1 MELKAFVCP
10 QCGASLT
17 VDNTNTNLVKC
28 PKCGSTIHIRYDNNE
43 NNDGRRTFTTPDGM
57 AVASAV
63 VPENFELSA
72 SISNKW
78 QSEMIPFTVR
88 VKANDDNGII
98 LFSDSKELYHDVR
111 NIFIKTIIGLVPN
124 HTNNGYTSFK
134 EDEKIMNEFVS
145 SMYNREFRLVS
156 KTTLPSY
163 MGTHPDA
170 AAQQLRSDV
179 SVFDSFVEIGS
190 AFVNQR
196 TESVLYRYES
206 ELDNG
211 AKVVIFA
218 GMDYEG
224 AELLYGGDLLK
235 GLNLDGL
242 RENVGKLLEQTP
254 GLNKL
259 GDTISDVVKG
269 KDKLTFS
276 DMMNGG
282 LIGKA
287 MRKKNESESKP
298 EVNEPVKA
306 TETENEKP
314 AFGHPGRRIDQITFG
329 AYRKYGCLALAERE
343 EEALSIFLNFV
354 ATLVPEQGVAQ
365 RSNELLSNKMAE
377 IRQAVAMNQ
386 QIVLQKQQQ
395 LHALQMETSRKISE
409 YSRSASEGL
418 MDSFRLRNESQDRI
432 SKTRS
437 EATLGVDT
445 YTNKYDQDVHV
456 SVGADHVY
464 ENQYGDVYGVSGNA
478 LDQDVLNDL
487 KWTKIDKK

>member
-17 VDNTNTNLVKC
+17 VDSTNTNLVKC
-28 PKCGSTIHIRYDNNE
+28 PKCGSTIHIRYDSND
-43 NNDGRRTFTTPDGM
+43 NNDGRRTFTTPDGV

-63 VPENFELSA
+63 VPGNFEMSA

-78 QSEMIPFTVR
+78 QSEMIPLTTR

-98 LFSDSKELYHDVR
+98 LFSDSKELYHDVK

-124 HTNNGYTSFK
+124 HTNNGYSSFK
-134 EDEKIMNEFVS
+134 EDDEIMNDFVS

-156 KTTLPSY
+156 KTTLPSF

-179 SVFDSFVEIGS
+179 AVFDSFVEIGS
-190 AFVNQR
+190 TPVNQR
-196 TESVLYRYES
+196 LESVLYRYES

-235 GLNLDGL
+235 GLNLDGI
-242 RENVGKLLEQTP
+242 RENVGKLFEQTP

-287 MRKKNESESKP
+287 MRKKNETQAKP
-298 EVNEPVKA
+298 EPDEPIREVSRKNDEPV
-306 TETENEKP
+306 
-314 AFGHPGRRIDQITFG
+314 FGHPGRRVDQITFG
-329 AYRKYGCLALAERE
+329 TYRKYGCLALAERE
-343 EEALSIFLNFV
+343 EEALRIFLNFV
-354 ATLVPEQGVAQ
+354 ATLVPDQGMAQ
-365 RSNELLSNKMAE
+365 RSNQMIDQKMAE
-377 IRQAVAMNQ
+377 IRQTVAMNQ
-386 QIVLQKQQQ
+386 QIVMQKQQQ
-395 LHALQMETSRKISE
+395 LHAMQMETSRKISE

-432 SKTRS
+432 SKARS
-437 EATLGVDT
+437 EATMGVDS
-445 YTNKYDQDVHV
+445 YTNKYGQDVSV

-487 KWTKIDKK
+487 KWTKIDKE